1 MTVIRGAVL
10 GLVVLVASTGCATV
24 ARSGANG
31 GHGSAS
37 PITYEVERCEGWYNA
52 AAGVCDSIGD

>member
-1 MTVIRGAVL
+1 MIAIRGAVL

-31 GHGSAS
+31 GSGFAS
-37 PITYEVERCEGWYNA
+37 PSTYEVERCEGWYDPA
-52 AAGVCDSIGD
+52 ARACDSIGD